1 MCELIKKF
9 SDLCISRGTSKEV
22 DNDEADD
29 DRATT
34 NQTLLYSSSD
44 HEDNNSSKSNVH
56 DESAN
61 LEEKGESIETLFFV
75 YQEKEINV
83 IWKINCNAMFRMKY
97 FSYI

>member
-44 HEDNNSSKSNVH
+44 HEDNNSSKSNAH
-56 DESAN
+56 DESAS
-61 LEEKGESIETLFFV
+61 LEEKGESIETSFFV

-83 IWKINCNAMFRMKY
+83 SWKINCKAMFQMKY
-97 FSYI
+97 FPYI

>member
-9 SDLCISRGTSKEV
+9 SDLCVSRGTSKEV

-44 HEDNNSSKSNVH
+44 YEDNNSSKPNAH

-61 LEEKGESIETLFFV
+61 LEEKGESIETSFFLLKKRNKR
-75 YQEKEINV
+75 YLENKLATQCFK
-83 IWKINCNAMFRMKY
+83 
-97 FSYI
+97 

>member
-1 MCELIKKF
+1 MYPKMCELIKKF
-9 SDLCISRGTSKEV
+9 SDLCVSRGTSKEV

-44 HEDNNSSKSNVH
+44 HEDNNSSKSNAH

-61 LEEKGESIETLFFV
+61 LEEKGESIETSFLFIKK
-75 YQEKEINV
+75 EK
-83 IWKINCNAMFRMKY
+83 
-97 FSYI
+97 